1 MLSDHMW
8 AEHKQKE
15 RTPQPML
22 NLHIA
27 RITGLLSRGILTI
40 ISPISPAHQAL
51 EMLIE
56 K

>member
-1 MLSDHMW
+1 MW
-8 AEHKQKE
+8 AEHEQKE
-15 RTPQPML
+15 GTPQPML

-27 RITGLLSRGILTI
+27 RITGLLSQGILTI
-40 ISPISPAHQAL
+40 ISPTSPAYQAL